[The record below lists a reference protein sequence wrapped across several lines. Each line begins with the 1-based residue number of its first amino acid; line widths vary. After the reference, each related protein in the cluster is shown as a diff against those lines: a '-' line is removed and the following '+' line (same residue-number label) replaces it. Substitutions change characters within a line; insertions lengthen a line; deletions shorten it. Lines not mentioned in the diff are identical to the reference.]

1 LNSPHIKG
9 LFFNLVLMKKLVNVK
24 LLGFGLMLLVGVF
37 PFSSRAQSVKKTDS
51 IWFINNSWIDALHQ
65 AQVQNKYIFVDAYAT
80 WCAPCNLLRATTFRN
95 SKAAAFFNQNFINVE
110 MDMER
115 GDGPD
120 LAERWGIQAYPTL
133 LVLDSNGKP
142 VTEALGYIGANALVR
157 FGKDALTKTAPE

>member
-1 LNSPHIKG
+1 MWG
-9 LFFNLVLMKKLVNVK
+9 LFFNLVLMKISINERI
-24 LLGFGLMLLVGVF
+24 LLRFGVMMLIGFL
-37 PFSSRAQSVKKTDS
+37 PFSARAQSDKNADS
-51 IWFINNSWIDALHQ
+51 IRFINNSWIDALHQ

-95 SKAAAFFNQNFINVE
+95 GKVAAFFNANFINVE

-142 VTEALGYIGANALVR
+142 VTDALGYIGANALVR
-157 FGKDALTKTAPE
+157 FGKDALTKTADE

>member
-1 LNSPHIKG
+1 MWG
-9 LFFNLVLMKKLVNVK
+9 LFFNLVLMKKLVNVR
-24 LLGFGLMLLVGVF
+24 LLSGFGVMLLIGF
-37 PFSSRAQSVKKTDS
+37 SPFSAMAQSVKKADS
-51 IWFINNSWIDALHQ
+51 IRFINNSWIDALHQ

-80 WCAPCNLLRATTFRN
+80 WCAPCNLLRATTFKN
-95 SKAAAFFNQNFINVE
+95 SKVAAFFNQNFINVE

-157 FGKDALTKTAPE
+157 FGKDALTKTASE